1 MDRGKV
7 YLHTYGCRMNACDS
21 EIICSILQDVGYVM
35 VIHPDDADF
44 VILNCCSVREDGHI
58 AAIRK
63 AHEIKERKV
72 APLRV
77 LCKTSQAGFFRTP
90 ERTGCNNLS

>member
-21 EIICSILQDVGYVM
+21 EIICSILQDAGYVM

-63 AHEIKERKV
+63 AHE
-72 APLRV
+72 
-77 LCKTSQAGFFRTP
+77 T
-90 ERTGCNNLS
+90 

>member
-1 MDRGKV
+1 
-7 YLHTYGCRMNACDS
+7 MNACDS
-21 EIICSILQDVGYVM
+21 EIICSILQDAGYVM

-63 AHEIKERKV
+63 AHEIKERNHLAK
-72 APLRV
+72 LL
-77 LCKTSQAGFFRTP
+77 LC
-90 ERTGCNNLS
+90 GC